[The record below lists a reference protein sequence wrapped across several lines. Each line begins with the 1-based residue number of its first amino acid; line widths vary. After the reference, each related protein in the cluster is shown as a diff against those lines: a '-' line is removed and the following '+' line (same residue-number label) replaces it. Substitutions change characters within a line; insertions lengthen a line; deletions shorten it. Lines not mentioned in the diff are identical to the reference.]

1 MRSQPS
7 HGNETNPEDALP
19 LSPPVYH
26 VLLALGENTMHG
38 YGLMQAFRDMTDGS
52 DLLLPGTLYA
62 TLARMVETGLLAEAS
77 PPETGADRRRRYY
90 RVTDW
95 GRRVGSLESARLARL
110 LTLAERQGL
119 APDTGA
125 S

>member
-1 MRSQPS
+1 MTSSTAAPAP
-7 HGNETNPEDALP
+7 NPEDVLP
-19 LSPPVYH
+19 LSPPVFH
-26 VLLALGENTMHG
+26 VLLALGEDTLHG
-38 YGLMQAFRDMTDGS
+38 YALMQSFQEMTGGS

-62 TLARMVETGLLAEAS
+62 TLARMVETGLLAEA
-77 PPETGADRRRRYY
+77 PAPEDGADRRRRYY

-110 LTLAERQGL
+110 LTLAQRRGL
-119 APDTGA
+119 APDTAG